1 MMINTNKNK
10 RSSLIKDYFFSSILV
25 KSVLW
30 LGSYL
35 SKSDAV
41 MFNDLSNLLIPLASL
56 SNISVVGFL
65 LQFSSWLI

>member
-30 LGSYL
+30 LGSYF

-56 SNISVVGFL
+56 YT
-65 LQFSSWLI
+65 